1 MAKKVL
7 MIDDDPEFVEA
18 TTNLLEAKGYD
29 IESAANGKE
38 GFDKAKAVNPDIILL
53 DVMMTTES
61 EGFDVARAM
70 HKEESLK
77 NTPVIIISG
86 IRKEM
91 NLPFGFEPDEDW
103 LPVKA
108 VLEKPIKPD
117 VLLSTIEENI
127 GGE

>member
-7 MIDDDPEFVEA
+7 MIDDDPEFVDA
-18 TTNLLEAKGYD
+18 TTNLLEAKGFD
-29 IESAANGKE
+29 VESASNGKD
-38 GFDKAKAVNPDIILL
+38 GFEKAKAVNPDIILL

-77 NTPVIIISG
+77 TTPVIIISG

-117 VLLSTIEENI
+117 LLLSTIEENI
-127 GGE
+127 GG

>member
-1 MAKKVL
+1 MAKTVL

-18 TTNLLEAKGYD
+18 TTNLLEAKGYEV
-29 IESAANGKE
+29 ESASNGKD
-38 GFDKAKAVNPDIILL
+38 GFAKAKAINPDMILL

-61 EGFDVARAM
+61 EGFDVAREM

-77 NTPVIIISG
+77 ETPVIIITG

-91 NLPFGFEPDEDW
+91 NLPFGFEPDEEW

-108 VLEKPIKPD
+108 VLEKPITPD

-127 GGE
+127 GG

>member
-1 MAKKVL
+1 MANTVL

-29 IESAANGKE
+29 VESAPNGQE
-38 GFDKAKAVNPDIILL
+38 GFKKAKAINPDIILL

-86 IRKEM
+86 IRREM

-117 VLLSTIEENI
+117 VLLRTIEENI
-127 GGE
+127 GSK

>member
-7 MIDDDPEFVEA
+7 MIDDDPEFVDA
-18 TTNLLEAKGYD
+18 TTNLLEAKGFD
-29 IESAANGKE
+29 VESASNGKD
-38 GFDKAKAVNPDIILL
+38 GFEKAKAVNPDIILL

-91 NLPFGFEPDEDW
+91 NLPFGFEPDEEW

-127 GGE
+127 GS

>member
-1 MAKKVL
+1 

-18 TTNLLEAKGYD
+18 TTNLLEAKGY
-29 IESAANGKE
+29 EVVSAVNGKE
-38 GFDKAKAVNPDIILL
+38 GFEKAKAIHPDIILL

-61 EGFDVARAM
+61 EGFDVAREM

-77 NTPVIIISG
+77 NTPVIIITG

-91 NLPFGFEPDEDW
+91 NLPFGFEPDEEW

-117 VLLSTIEENI
+117 LLLSTIEDSI
-127 GGE
+127 GG

>member
-1 MAKKVL
+1 MANKVL
-7 MIDDDPEFVEA
+7 MIDDDPEFVDA

-29 IESAANGKE
+29 VVSASNGKD
-38 GFDKAKAVNPDIILL
+38 GFGKAKAEKPDIILL
-53 DVMMTTES
+53 DVMMTTKS

-77 NTPVIIISG
+77 DTPVIIISG

-91 NLPFGFEPDEDW
+91 NLPFGFEPDETW

-108 VLEKPIKPD
+108 MLEKPIKPD
-117 VLLSTIEENI
+117 LLLSTIEDSI
-127 GGE
+127 GG

>member
-1 MAKKVL
+1 MAKQVL

-29 IESAANGKE
+29 VASASNGKD
-38 GFDKAKAVNPDIILL
+38 GFEKAKTVNPDIILL

-61 EGFDVARAM
+61 EGFEVARAM

-91 NLPFGFEPDEDW
+91 NLPFGFEPDEEW

-108 VLEKPIKPD
+108 MLEKPIKPD
-117 VLLSTIEENI
+117 LLLSTIEESI
-127 GGE
+127 GG